1 MVFTISDS
9 GSHSFLSLFYD
20 FELGMQIYAR
30 QDAKQCSEPE
40 VPLLSRPFSGAALSH
55 CKSVLASAPPPRPL
69 ILPSNCRCRAPGAS
83 RRPACPLWAFE

>member
-1 MVFTISDS
+1 MVFAISDS

-40 VPLLSRPFSGAALSH
+40 VPLLSRPFSEL
-55 CKSVLASAPPPRPL
+55 C
-69 ILPSNCRCRAPGAS
+69 
-83 RRPACPLWAFE
+83 

>member
-1 MVFTISDS
+1 MVFAISDS

-40 VPLLSRPFSGAALSH
+40 VPLLSRPFSGAVLSH
-55 CKSVLASAPPPRPL
+55 CKSVLASAPPYPPQ
-69 ILPSNCRCRAPGAS
+69 
-83 RRPACPLWAFE
+83 